1 MTGVAWRSRA
11 EDGDTKRLL
20 RLLEHSHDGF
30 DTLHTEAAL
39 RVTDVQLQNAYVQ
52 QSSTR
57 RGGQCITYRILPR
70 PELAAEVTLARQ
82 VERRR
87 QPIVRLL
94 ERLDPEP
101 VHVLRRV
108 QLVDRARPERRRLYT
123 RIAELLN
130 DEGEDVLDRAE
141 WRTRE
146 LERPFDLEAVPGCEL
161 GKDDHGTGLD
171 GDMVQSLFR

>member
-1 MTGVAWRSRA
+1 MYSFPVVGRERAAYLGFCRTDMMASMPRTPADACEFFVLFHHREGWRTQAALGVADVHRV
-11 EDGDTKRLL
+11 LL
-20 RLLEHSHDGF
+20 D
-30 DTLHTEAAL
+30 AK
-39 RVTDVQLQNAYVQ
+39 
-52 QSSTR
+52 
-57 RGGQCITYRILPR
+57 
-70 PELAAEVTLARQ
+70 LAAEVALGGE
-82 VERRR
+82 VEGRADAV
-87 QPIVRLL
+87 VRLL
-94 ERLDPEP
+94 ERLDPES

-130 DEGEDVLDRAE
+130 DEGEDVLDRTE

-161 GKDDHGTGLD
+161 GKDDHGIGLD